1 LHPQHE
7 TSCDSEIQTKKDLKS
22 KFRKQLGS
30 SPSTSLNSEGKE
42 ETLECL
48 KSRGIFRCD
57 CVLFEFSSVSH
68 SEIRLLLSTCGSLY
82 CSHAQQIKEDLDKIE
97 QQAKA
102 TLPTG
107 NRRTLPQRDTETAK
121 K

>member
-1 LHPQHE
+1 M
-7 TSCDSEIQTKKDLKS
+7 
-22 KFRKQLGS
+22 
-30 SPSTSLNSEGKE
+30 
-42 ETLECL
+42 
-48 KSRGIFRCD
+48 
-57 CVLFEFSSVSH
+57 
-68 SEIRLLLSTCGSLY
+68 RLLLSTCTSLY
-82 CSHAQQIKEDLDKIE
+82 CSHAKQIKEDLDDIE